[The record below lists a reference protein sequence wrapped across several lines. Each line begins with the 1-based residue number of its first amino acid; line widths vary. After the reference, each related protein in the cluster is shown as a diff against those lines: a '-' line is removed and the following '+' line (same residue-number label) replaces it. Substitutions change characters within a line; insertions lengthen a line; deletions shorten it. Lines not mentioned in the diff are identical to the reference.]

1 MPRGSPQW
9 WSARVDG
16 SFDEFR
22 DGIVCVSSQYLIVQE
37 EAEQTKKQHL
47 HAVFLSH
54 FSESKIRKMIFFQL
68 SGSQLALHK
77 ILDDKELRRTEQYI
91 CKGTHHEFQTYT
103 ELCKDEMAIKE
114 IVHVINPKVYCNAKS
129 KVRYTNDYVK
139 ECHDAYWTEN
149 KQVQEYKADKE
160 KKNMTFIGMVAFEIK
175 KQKSKGDI
183 NIEFNSCD
191 PHFRRFVRKQ
201 IYSFLR
207 SKEKGFDTIIVRRLC
222 NGVMNILDPRGME
235 EYMERLID
243 QTLDDV

>member
-1 MPRGSPQW
+1 MPRGLPQW

-16 SFDEFR
+16 SFTEFS
-22 DGIVCVSSQYLIVQE
+22 DGIASVASQYYIVQE
-37 EAEQTKKQHL
+37 IAEETKKQHL
-47 HAVFLSH
+47 HAIFLSH

-77 ILDDKELRRTEQYI
+77 ILDDKELRKAEQYI
-91 CKGTHHEFQTYT
+91 SKGTEFGFQCSLETFYNDT
-103 ELCKDEMAIKE
+103 TMMQENFVSIQ
-114 IVHVINPKVYCNAKS
+114 NPKVILRS
-129 KVRYTNDYVK
+129 KVKYTPDYIK
-139 ECHDAYWTEN
+139 ELHEAYWNEA
-149 KQVQEYKADKE
+149 KKVQEYKADKE

-175 KQKSKGDI
+175 KQKSKGEV
-183 NIEFNSCD
+183 NLEFNSCD

-207 SKEKGFDTIIVRRLC
+207 SKEKGFDTIIIRRLC

-243 QTLDDV
+243 QALDD